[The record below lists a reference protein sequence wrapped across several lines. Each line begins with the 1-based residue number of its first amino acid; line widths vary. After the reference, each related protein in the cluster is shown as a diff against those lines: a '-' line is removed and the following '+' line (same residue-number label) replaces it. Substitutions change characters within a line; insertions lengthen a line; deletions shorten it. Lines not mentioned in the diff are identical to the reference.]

1 VGIDVPVLDGRVRA
15 ADEKSML
22 FPCVR
27 KSICVCPRP
36 APLIAAATH
45 THLSAV
51 LLSLMSLTELAGRFP
66 HQPLYAESNLPFF
79 ACPSHREVK

>member
-1 VGIDVPVLDGRVRA
+1 LDGRVRA

-22 FPCVR
+22 FPWVR
-27 KSICVCPRP
+27 RSICVCPRA

-51 LLSLMSLTELAGRFP
+51 LLNFMSLTELAGRFGN
-66 HQPLYAESNLPFF
+66 QPLYAESNLRLL
-79 ACPSHREVK
+79 AYRLLRKVK